1 MILKKNQI
9 LNIFISL
16 IILSSFIF
24 AQPTESDSSSQ
35 DDSDDSSSDQD
46 SFDTNQNDYIR
57 KHTSTKF
64 SVTLSGDASGIMAE
78 GSILTNEDVSLDLDV
93 FSDAAPGSE
102 FQISRKEGGGFEISV
117 GGQKITVDKDKKIP
131 EGAKILANGD
141 SMDITFNDGTD
152 EKLPL
157 QKYNFKNLGDAEI
170 YFDDYNR
177 LFIIKDNK
185 KTIIKKDNLVENI
198 DVKIDG
204 NKITASKG
212 TLLSHQYDSHS
223 EKTFKLESIGQG
235 STINIGNG
243 FSVEGEFSLALVDE
257 KDNRWQV
264 SSLEDEKTSF
274 YFKKDMIEDK
284 VKNLKLA
291 RGAVWTGKEMYN
303 IGKTSTTVLLNKNK
317 KILGVNS
324 PYDGVISKI
333 NEGGFEII
341 DYPIKLRKL
350 DPVNDEE
357 HLNNKLIEA
366 VNGEITRLTKLK
378 KSTSD
383 KDKIKNINIAIK
395 MQNKE
400 RKELSKKNVDL
411 VDVFAY
417 SNGVAYK
424 GIIMQ
429 SYGNRYLTV
438 DKITFASNSNSNNN
452 KNLQIDGWV
461 LEGDKLSTDTDYSGS
476 TNSNK
481 YQKVNIET
489 KNDISLKKTSDKTH
503 IATIHTLK
511 KKFGFYHDLGSIV
524 LKVGG
529 NKNPNLISIHHEI
542 DVSKS
547 NLKSKQEGV
556 VEIMKQKSHLF
567 NPEYENNPIDAMVGA
582 FVNVGLISEEMS
594 KSVSKSLSEQST
606 EFKTF
611 LIDKERYN
619 DLDLEFEKVG
629 DKAKA
634 KIELSAYNYDGEVKP
649 FTIDNIE
656 IPSSK
661 IMVTKP
667 DGTKEEVSI
676 VDYSEQ
682 KFVDMGLMDTY
693 DTISEYFIN
702 PKLDFNENKK

>member
-1 MILKKNQI
+1 
-9 LNIFISL
+9 
-16 IILSSFIF
+16 
-24 AQPTESDSSSQ
+24 
-35 DDSDDSSSDQD
+35 
-46 SFDTNQNDYIR
+46 
-57 KHTSTKF
+57 
-64 SVTLSGDASGIMAE
+64 
-78 GSILTNEDVSLDLDV
+78 
-93 FSDAAPGSE
+93 
-102 FQISRKEGGGFEISV
+102 
-117 GGQKITVDKDKKIP
+117 
-131 EGAKILANGD
+131 
-141 SMDITFNDGTD
+141 
-152 EKLPL
+152 
-157 QKYNFKNLGDAEI
+157 
-170 YFDDYNR
+170 
-177 LFIIKDNK
+177 
-185 KTIIKKDNLVENI
+185 
-198 DVKIDG
+198 
-204 NKITASKG
+204 
-212 TLLSHQYDSHS
+212 
-223 EKTFKLESIGQG
+223 
-235 STINIGNG
+235 
-243 FSVEGEFSLALVDE
+243 
-257 KDNRWQV
+257 
-264 SSLEDEKTSF
+264 
-274 YFKKDMIEDK
+274 
-284 VKNLKLA
+284 
-291 RGAVWTGKEMYN
+291 
-303 IGKTSTTVLLNKNK
+303 
-317 KILGVNS
+317 
-324 PYDGVISKI
+324 
-333 NEGGFEII
+333 
-341 DYPIKLRKL
+341 
-350 DPVNDEE
+350 
-357 HLNNKLIEA
+357 
-366 VNGEITRLTKLK
+366 
-378 KSTSD
+378 
-383 KDKIKNINIAIK
+383 
-395 MQNKE
+395 
-400 RKELSKKNVDL
+400 
-411 VDVFAY
+411 
-417 SNGVAYK
+417 
-424 GIIMQ
+424 
-429 SYGNRYLTV
+429 
-438 DKITFASNSNSNNN
+438 
-452 KNLQIDGWV
+452 